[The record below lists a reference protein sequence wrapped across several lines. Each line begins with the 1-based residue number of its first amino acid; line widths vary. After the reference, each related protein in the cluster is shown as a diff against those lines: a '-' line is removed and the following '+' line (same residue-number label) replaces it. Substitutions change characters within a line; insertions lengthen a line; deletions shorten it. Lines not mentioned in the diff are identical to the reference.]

1 MKHRENIDLNQRIS
15 KMKEEILIVDLIW
28 LEMFQRSF
36 SIMISDEIDHLEK
49 RK

>member
-36 SIMISDEIDHLEK
+36 SITISDEIDHLEK